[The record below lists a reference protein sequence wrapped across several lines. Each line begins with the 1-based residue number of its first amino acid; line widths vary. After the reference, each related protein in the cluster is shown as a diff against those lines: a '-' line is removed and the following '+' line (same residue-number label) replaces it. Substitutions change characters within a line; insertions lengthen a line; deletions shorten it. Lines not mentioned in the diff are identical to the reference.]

1 MGIFDYD
8 ENGKKLTKKEKDR
21 AKSWAGGI
29 SLFILFNLY
38 GALWKE
44 GNTFQKVRMALSW
57 VLFFI
62 MFKLEQQQRP
72 TLDPSL
78 KNWEI
83 VGTIWFFFVIGSWY
97 WRYKESELS
106 E

>member
-8 ENGKKLTKKEKDR
+8 ENGKRLTKKEKDR
-21 AKSWAGGI
+21 AKSGAGGI
-29 SLFILFNLY
+29 ALFLLFNLY

-44 GNTFQKVRMALSW
+44 GNILQKVRMALSW

-62 MFKLEQQQRP
+62 TYQIGNQHYLPFDDREQ
-72 TLDPSL
+72 DWKIAAS
-78 KNWEI
+78 
-83 VGTIWFFFVIGSWY
+83 IWFFFVIGSWY